1 MKKRW
6 MANVGILLAVLLFFT
21 ACSSNETSGGGKEST
36 EPIVLGASLALTG
49 GAGYLG
55 EKMKESFDLVIEKKN
70 DEGGING
77 RKIEVIYYDD
87 ENKPE
92 KAVQNVQKLIKKD
105 RVNVI
110 LGPSTVTTTAA
121 VQPII
126 DKEQVLMFSMT
137 NAYQPPADSF
147 AFNTSLK
154 QPATHWLHH
163 EWLKTKGI
171 KKVGVIATNDS
182 SGDLYTDIIDKQF
195 NGKDGIEYVFERMAI
210 DDVNVTSQ
218 LTRLK
223 SEGIESIIVIG
234 IGSPPLIALK
244 NIDQLGLDIPVL
256 MTQLALSWEFPE
268 QIKGF
273 MPEELYISG
282 TPPMVAEQID
292 ENNPLKPLLMEMT
305 GDFKAKYNKDI
316 DHVGGIGYDSIVSV
330 IKALELAGSDDPEK
344 LKEVFETKFKDVPL
358 TTSVVNY
365 TVEDHQGT
373 NGDGIVL
380 IKLNHDATWTLEMEP
395 RFWEE

>member
-1 MKKRW
+1 MKKKW
-6 MANVGILLAVLLFFT
+6 MVKVGMLLAVLLFFT
-21 ACSSNETSGGGKEST
+21 ACSSNGASGDGKEST

-55 EKMKESFDLVIEKKN
+55 EKMKESFELVIDKKN
-70 DEGGING
+70 EEGGING
-77 RKIEVIYYDD
+77 RKLEVIYYDD

-105 RVNVI
+105 HVNVI
-110 LGPSTVTTTAA
+110 LGPSTVTTTSA

-126 DKEQVLMFSMT
+126 DKEKVLMFSMT

-163 EWLKTKGI
+163 EWLKKEGI

-195 NGKDGIEYVFERMAI
+195 NGKDGIDYVFERMAL

-223 SEGIESIIVIG
+223 SEGIEAVIVIG

-244 NIDQLGLDIPVL
+244 NIDQLGLNIPVL

-268 QIKGF
+268 QIKDF

-305 GDFKAKYNKDI
+305 EDFKVKYNKDI
-316 DHVGGIGYDSIVSV
+316 DHVGAIGYDSIVSV
-330 IKALELAGSDDPEK
+330 IKALESAGSDDPEK
-344 LKEVFETKFKDVPL
+344 LKKVFETEFKDVPL

-365 TVEDHQGT
+365 TTEDHQGT

-380 IKLNHDATWTLEMEP
+380 IKLNQDATWTVEMEP

>member
-1 MKKRW
+1 
-6 MANVGILLAVLLFFT
+6 
-21 ACSSNETSGGGKEST
+21 
-36 EPIVLGASLALTG
+36 
-49 GAGYLG
+49 
-55 EKMKESFDLVIEKKN
+55 MKESFDLVIEKKN

-105 RVNVI
+105 HVNVI

-126 DKEQVLMFSMT
+126 DKEKALMFSMT

-305 GDFKAKYNKDI
+305 EDFKAKYNKDI

-380 IKLNHDATWTLEMEP
+380 IKLNQDATWTLEMEP